1 MAQGQGPTDVA
12 DEPTATRLYAASD
25 LYNYE
30 GLLTAPE
37 LALLRKLRVVLDE
50 QAYPLLSDYWDRAE
64 TPLQLRAPLAALNLV
79 NPPEIANGTAEA
91 REIYVGFRNF
101 EFARTDSS
109 VAILYGGQVGM
120 FRTLIRQG
128 GSPEQV
134 AKWDP
139 LILSFEMTGAFALT
153 EPDHGSD
160 VARGLATT
168 ARREGDKWVLNGRK
182 RWIGNAAFSDYV
194 VVMARDQ
201 ADGEVKAFLA
211 RTDAAG
217 MRLEKIER
225 KISLRM
231 VDNSD
236 IYLDDVEVDEAYR
249 LQKINSFADMSAIF
263 RTLRPDVAWNAAGL
277 QAGAYEAALK
287 YVMERKQFGRPL
299 ASFQLV
305 QDKLVR
311 MLGNVTASLGM
322 VVRLAQLGDSGV
334 RRDEDA
340 AIAKAWICD
349 RMRETVALAREVVG
363 GNGIT
368 LDHDVAR
375 FFADAESLY
384 TFEGTREINTLIVGR
399 SITGYSAFTR

>member
-1 MAQGQGPTDVA
+1 
-12 DEPTATRLYAASD
+12 
-25 LYNYE
+25 
-30 GLLTAPE
+30 
-37 LALLRKLRVVLDE
+37 
-50 QAYPLLSDYWDRAE
+50 
-64 TPLQLRAPLAALNLV
+64 
-79 NPPEIANGTAEA
+79 
-91 REIYVGFRNF
+91 
-101 EFARTDSS
+101 
-109 VAILYGGQVGM
+109 
-120 FRTLIRQG
+120 
-128 GSPEQV
+128 
-134 AKWDP
+134 
-139 LILSFEMTGAFALT
+139 
-153 EPDHGSD
+153 
-160 VARGLATT
+160 
-168 ARREGDKWVLNGRK
+168 
-182 RWIGNAAFSDYV
+182 
-194 VVMARDQ
+194 VMARDQ